1 MECCSSVPVCFL
13 KNIETCHNGIL
24 NHSRTGML
32 PKAKEQELIRVVFSE
47 ILEIY
52 ISSIIENKHLRLSR
66 VCCH

>member
-32 PKAKEQELIRVVFSE
+32 PKAKEQGLIRVVFSE
-47 ILEIY
+47 ILRNI
-52 ISSIIENKHLRLSR
+52 HLFYNWKQTS
-66 VCCH
+66 

>member
-32 PKAKEQELIRVVFSE
+32 PKAKEQGLIRVVFSE
-47 ILEIY
+47 ILRNI
-52 ISSIIENKHLRLSR
+52 HLFYN
-66 VCCH
+66 